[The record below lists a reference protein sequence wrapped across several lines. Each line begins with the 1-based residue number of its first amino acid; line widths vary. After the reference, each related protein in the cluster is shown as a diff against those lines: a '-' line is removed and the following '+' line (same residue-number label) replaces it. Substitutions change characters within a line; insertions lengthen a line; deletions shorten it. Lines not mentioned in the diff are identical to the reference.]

1 MKVDQIPSTW
11 QMQNIFKD
19 LTRTEGRQISKLV
32 FTDQSNEPQTEH
44 RAGCEILWW
53 GMEMAGMFRQ
63 EGRPWTRVLK
73 PEQEFSG

>member
-1 MKVDQIPSTW
+1 MCFRKGNLNSIQTQREFKVKLNSMKVDQIPSTW

-44 RAGCEILWW
+44 RAGCEILW
-53 GMEMAGMFRQ
+53 
-63 EGRPWTRVLK
+63 
-73 PEQEFSG
+73 